1 LNSQNGN
8 TILRIDI
15 SPFESFIEIITMPNT
30 SDEYK
35 SQVMKDL
42 AGGNKEILPEESEN
56 YQNFDDFAQR
66 SSREERRNLF
76 GDLFQKDRITSAE
89 MEPELQKAVAEIQP
103 NQRDDVAREFFKH
116 LKKRGLSER
125 ALEQQLGLS
134 SHNPSRMTSDD
145 VAKLAGFAYHSHP
158 DIFQE
163 VLAIQPALV
172 KFLSNPLVGA
182 ALGAIAAKWF
192 GRK

>member
-1 LNSQNGN
+1 
-8 TILRIDI
+8 
-15 SPFESFIEIITMPNT
+15 MPNS

-35 SQVMKDL
+35 RQIMKDL
-42 AGGNKEILPEESEN
+42 AGGNKETLPDETED

-66 SSREERRNLF
+66 STREERRNLF
-76 GDLFQKDRITSAE
+76 SNFFQSDRITPAE
-89 MEPELQKAVAEIQP
+89 MEPELQKAVAGIQP

-125 ALEQQLGLS
+125 DLERQLGLS
-134 SHNPSRMTSDD
+134 SHNPSRMTPED
-145 VAKLAGFAYHSHP
+145 VAKLASFAYHTHP

-172 KFLSNPLVGA
+172 KFLSNPIVGA

-192 GRK
+192 SRK